1 MPWRRGRR
9 APIEVPFLSTTTC
22 RFESAEGLRELLA
35 EQLVSP
41 VRFAAAVEVALEAG
55 TTQFIELGVG
65 RVLSGLV
72 RRVQRDAS
80 VLQIA
85 TPGDL
90 AALAEVVS

>member
-1 MPWRRGRR
+1 
-9 APIEVPFLSTTTC
+9 
-22 RFESAEGLRELLA
+22 
-35 EQLVSP
+35 
-41 VRFAAAVEVALEAG
+41 VALAAG

-72 RRVQRDAS
+72 RRVQRDAA

-90 AALAEVVS
+90 AALAGVVS